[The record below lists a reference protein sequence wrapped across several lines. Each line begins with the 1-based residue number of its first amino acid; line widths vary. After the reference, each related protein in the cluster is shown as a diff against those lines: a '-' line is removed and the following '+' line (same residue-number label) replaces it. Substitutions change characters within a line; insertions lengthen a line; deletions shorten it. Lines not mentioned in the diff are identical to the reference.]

1 MRAFACPITKEF
13 FEYPN
18 NCEFYVYSRKS
29 NSPKRLIYVG
39 KNVNKA
45 WELYQSIKLFK
56 MDFKYLYFCDI
67 AAYSGEQ
74 QLIKKK
80 SGTDARPLHARS
92 LAKRSSVNY
101 LGKSVGP
108 FRDVPKTLATEM
120 RIFCRANSLGE
131 SKLYQI
137 LIAELFSYDLT
148 KVREIIKSY
157 ESKLHDRKLQDA
169 TTQEQERIEILGE
182 IEAKKEEDDLL

>member
-1 MRAFACPITKEF
+1 
-13 FEYPN
+13 
-18 NCEFYVYSRKS
+18 
-29 NSPKRLIYVG
+29 
-39 KNVNKA
+39 
-45 WELYQSIKLFK
+45 
-56 MDFKYLYFCDI
+56 
-67 AAYSGEQ
+67 
-74 QLIKKK
+74 
-80 SGTDARPLHARS
+80 
-92 LAKRSSVNY
+92 
-101 LGKSVGP
+101 
-108 FRDVPKTLATEM
+108 M